1 MPLRRSRRK
10 PPAPS
15 TQEPPVVSLTEPPG
29 EDQLPLPH
37 ERDESPATPRS
48 TPDPQIVQAERD
60 LASGKRDTDL
70 HGEAATIFAKKRRRR
85 DRVG

>member
-1 MPLRRSRRK
+1 M
-10 PPAPS
+10 
-15 TQEPPVVSLTEPPG
+15 SLTEPPDAG
-29 EDQLPLPH
+29 QLALPH

-70 HGEAATIFAKKRRRR
+70 HGDAITIFAKKRRRR